1 MNYEEFKK
9 EIIKCSNDE
18 ECIMAIHRSD
28 DENTRYNFKADEYAM
43 YSDFWFNP
51 INCDGEFSWKEVEE
65 LLEKGL
71 WENYPKGK
79 RTVMKMRDVEYIIEA
94 YFLKDIN

>member
-28 DENTRYNFKADEYAM
+28 EKTRFNFKADETGM
-43 YSDFWFNP
+43 YSSLWHNP
-51 INCDGEFSWKEVEE
+51 LNEGFISWKKVEE

-71 WENYPKGK
+71 WQNYPLGK
-79 RTVMKMRDVEYIIEA
+79 KTVMNVDGKEYVIEV
-94 YFLKDIN
+94 YFLTDVN

>member
-18 ECIMAIHRSD
+18 ECIIAIHRSD
-28 DENTRYNFKADEYAM
+28 ENIRFNFKADEHAM
-43 YSDFWFNP
+43 YSSLWHNP
-51 INCDGEFSWKEVEE
+51 LNEGFISWKKVEE

-71 WENYPKGK
+71 WQNYPLGK
-79 RTVMKMRDVEYIIEA
+79 KTVMNVDGTEYVIEV
-94 YFLKDIN
+94 YFLTDVN

>member
-18 ECIMAIHRSD
+18 ECVMAIRHN

-43 YSDFWFNP
+43 YSSLWHNP
-51 INCDGEFSWKEVEE
+51 LNEGLITWKRVEE
-65 LLEKGL
+65 LLDEDK
-71 WENYPKGK
+71 WVNYPRGK
-79 RTVMKMRDVEYIIEA
+79 RTVMKINDVEYIIEA
-94 YFLKDIN
+94 YFLTDIN

>member
-1 MNYEEFKK
+1 MTYEEFKK

-28 DENTRYNFKADEYAM
+28 ENMRFNFRADEHAM
-43 YSDFWFNP
+43 YSDFWHNP
-51 INCDGEFSWKEVEE
+51 INYAGEFTWERVEE

-71 WENYPKGK
+71 WQNYPLGK
-79 RTVMKMRDVEYIIEA
+79 RTIMNVDGTEFVIEV
-94 YFLKDIN
+94 YFLTDVN

>member
-9 EIIKCSNDE
+9 EIIKFSNDE

-28 DENTRYNFKADEYAM
+28 ENTRYNFKADEHAM
-43 YSDFWFNP
+43 YSSLWFNP
-51 INCDGEFSWKEVEE
+51 LNEGFISWKEVEE

-71 WENYPKGK
+71 WQNYPLGK
-79 RTVMKMRDVEYIIEA
+79 KTVMNVDGKEYVIEV
-94 YFLKDIN
+94 YFLTDVN

>member
-28 DENTRYNFKADEYAM
+28 ENTRYNFKADETSM
-43 YSDFWFNP
+43 YSSLWHNP
-51 INCDGEFSWKEVEE
+51 LNEGFISWKKVETMI
-65 LLEKGL
+65 EKGE
-71 WENYPKGK
+71 WENYPDGK
-79 RTVMKMRDVEYIIEA
+79 RTIMRMGDSEYIISV
-94 YFLKDIN
+94 YFLTDVN

>member
-28 DENTRYNFKADEYAM
+28 ENTRFNFKADEHAM
-43 YSDFWFNP
+43 YSSLWHNP
-51 INCDGEFSWKEVEE
+51 LNEGFISWKKVEE

-71 WENYPKGK
+71 WQNYPLGK
-79 RTVMKMRDVEYIIEA
+79 RTVMNVEGTEYVIEV
-94 YFLKDIN
+94 YFLTDVN

>member
-9 EIIKCSNDE
+9 EIIKFSNDE

-28 DENTRYNFKADEYAM
+28 ENTRFNFRADEHAM
-43 YSDFWFNP
+43 YSDFWHNP
-51 INCDGEFSWKEVEE
+51 INYAGEFTWERVEE

-71 WENYPKGK
+71 WQNYPLGK
-79 RTVMKMRDVEYIIEA
+79 RRGIA
-94 YFLKDIN
+94 

>member
-9 EIIKCSNDE
+9 EIIKFSNDE

-28 DENTRYNFKADEYAM
+28 ENTRFNFKADEHAM
-43 YSDFWFNP
+43 YSSLWHNP
-51 INCDGEFSWKEVEE
+51 LNEGFISWKKVEE

-71 WENYPKGK
+71 WQNYPLGK
-79 RTVMKMRDVEYIIEA
+79 KTVMNVDGEEFVIEV
-94 YFLKDIN
+94 YFLTDVN

>member
-18 ECIMAIHRSD
+18 ECIMAIRRS
-28 DENTRYNFKADEYAM
+28 DENTRFNFKADEYAM
-43 YSDFWFNP
+43 YSSLWHNP
-51 INCDGEFSWKEVEE
+51 LNEGFISWKKVEE

-71 WENYPKGK
+71 WQNYPRGK
-79 RTVMKMRDVEYIIEA
+79 RTVMNVDGKEYVIEV
-94 YFLKDIN
+94 YFLTDVN

>member
-28 DENTRYNFKADEYAM
+28 ENMRFNFRADEYAM
-43 YSDFWFNP
+43 YSSLWHNP
-51 INCDGEFSWKEVEE
+51 LNEGLITWKRVEE
-65 LLEKGL
+65 LLDEDK
-71 WENYPKGK
+71 WENYPRGK
-79 RTVMKMRDVEYIIEA
+79 RTVMKIRDVEYIIEA
-94 YFLKDIN
+94 YFLTDIN

>member
-9 EIIKCSNDE
+9 EIIKFSNDE

-28 DENTRYNFKADEYAM
+28 ENMRFNFRADEYAM
-43 YSDFWFNP
+43 YSDFWHNP
-51 INCDGEFSWKEVEE
+51 INYAGEFTWERGEE

-71 WENYPKGK
+71 WRNYPLGK
-79 RTVMKMRDVEYIIEA
+79 RTVMNVDGT
-94 YFLKDIN
+94 